1 MSKTKKPIPKSQKNI
16 FRDTLTPY
24 AEQGLPSKEDLTK
37 RALQR
42 SRSNDDVKDF
52 RVGLIDIDEAI
63 MYYFKEVIKPKVTQN
78 NKEVVVPI
86 LYGAPEKWK
95 AVQKDGF
102 YRDKNGKIQ
111 TPLIMF
117 KRESVEKNRG
127 LGNKLD
133 ANNVKNF
140 GIFKRRYSQKNQ
152 YDRFDILNNRV
163 PVEEFYGVIIPD
175 YVNITYSCTIITD
188 YMIQMNK
195 LIEGINFASDSYWGD
210 PKRFRFRAMIDNF
223 TPTVEVSQGED
234 RIVKTEFQI
243 NLLGHIIT
251 DTINTSKVQPGKFY
265 SKAAVNFKLETSG
278 TIEELTSRAGTPERE
293 SQTRFFDTTSGR
305 GIPGST
311 VGSESRLGK
320 DIGTNFEVGGSNQN
334 TVIPKGTTFTEYVE
348 LVHTGSFEPII
359 QEPTFSLTNT
369 SQEIVLAGSVQT
381 FDLVFNFNRG
391 QILGQTQGDFWNPGA
406 VQGPRAGEAVQ
417 YIIDLSTQQSNIKT
431 KQDFTVMAGINMFTG
446 QVTYQTGQQ
455 PLNSA
460 NEPVGDP
467 LQGGTSP
474 MQVTVFEG
482 VYPIYATVDS
492 IEELTELPLVSML
505 TGNNIEIPLTPEING
520 KHVVDIP
527 KDWNDNRTLQE
538 ILYQNPIT
546 ATFDTTNQI
555 SSWDTSQVFKT
566 IQGNTVEYVRYQ
578 HTGVDRGETL
588 IKLIF

>member
-1 MSKTKKPIPKSQKNI
+1 MNKTKKPIPKSQESI

-24 AEQGLPSKEDLTK
+24 AEQGLPPKEDLTK

-42 SRSNDDVKDF
+42 SRSNDNVKDF
-52 RVGLIDIDEAI
+52 TVGLIDIDEAI
-63 MYYFKEVIKPKVTQN
+63 MHYFEKVIKPKVTQN

-86 LYGAPEKWK
+86 IYGAPEKWK

-117 KRESVEKNRG
+117 KRESVEKNRE

-140 GIFKRRYSQKNQ
+140 GIFKTRYSQKNQ

-163 PVEEFYGVIIPD
+163 PVGEFYGVVIPD

-188 YMIQMNK
+188 YMVQMNK

-210 PKRFRFRAMIDNF
+210 PKRFRFRAMIDSF
-223 TPTVEVSQGED
+223 TPTIEVSQGED
-234 RIVKTEFQI
+234 RIVKTEFKI

-265 SKAAVNFKLETSG
+265 SKAAINFKLETSG
-278 TIEELTSRAGTPERE
+278 TLEELTARAKTPERE
-293 SQTRFFDTTSGR
+293 SQTRFFDTTSG
-305 GIPGST
+305 GGMTGSA
-311 VGSESRLGK
+311 VGSESRLGR

-334 TVIPKGTTFTEYVE
+334 TIIPKGTTFTEYVE

-359 QEPTFSLTNT
+359 QEPTFSLTST
-369 SQEIVLAGSVQT
+369 SQEIVAAGSVQT
-381 FDLVFNFNRG
+381 FNLVFNFNRG
-391 QILGQTQGDFWNPGA
+391 QILGQTQGDFWNPSV
-406 VQGPRAGEAVQ
+406 VQSLRAGEAIQ
-417 YIIDLSTQQSNIKT
+417 FIIDSSTQQGNIKT
-431 KQDFTVMAGINMFTG
+431 KQNYTVMAGINMFTG
-446 QVTYQTGQQ
+446 QVTHQAGEQ

-467 LQGGTSP
+467 LQEGASP
-474 MQVTVFEG
+474 IQVAVFEG
-482 VYPIYATVDS
+482 VYPIYATVETVLQLAE
-492 IEELTELPLVSML
+492 IPLISML
-505 TGNNIEIPLTPEING
+505 TGNNVEILVAPEING
-520 KHVVDIP
+520 KHAVEIP
-527 KDWNDNRTLQE
+527 KDWTDNRPLQE
-538 ILYQNPIT
+538 IQYQNPIT
-546 ATFDTTNQI
+546 SAFDITNQI
-555 SSWDTSQVFKT
+555 NNWSISQIFR
-566 IQGNTVEYVRYQ
+566 TVEGNAVEYIRYQ